1 MASTL
6 EKNFERS
13 SVKTLGRRS
22 LLGKSK
28 GRQVHVSGVS
38 SSNGDGSRVV
48 NSHGSD
54 SSNLRGSLPAIGET
68 GNTIELGTSEK
79 LDVIIEESKAG
90 LSRAG
95 STDNVSN

>member
-28 GRQVHVSGVS
+28 GKQVQVSGVS
-38 SSNGDGSRVV
+38 SSVV

-95 STDNVSN
+95 STENVSN